1 MVTNYRVGDIV
12 TVINTGSSWY
22 RQQGKI
28 TRIHVD
34 DDKVTVKI
42 GRQRGRVFA
51 SSSVRLATA
60 DASEANAAPDTARS
74 PTPNPT
80 PPTTA
85 TDDAIRD
92 LRDEMQELKVMMG
105 LIATFIGLRIDDQ
118 VSPQMRRR

>member
-1 MVTNYRVGDIV
+1 MVTNFRVGDIV
-12 TVINTGSSWY
+12 TVINSGSSWY

-51 SSSVRLATA
+51 SSSVQLATA
-60 DASEANAAPDTARS
+60 DSSETNSTPNMARS
-74 PTPNPT
+74 PSPNPT
-80 PPTTA
+80 PPATA

-92 LRDEMQELKVMMG
+92 LHNEMQELKVMMG
-105 LIATFIGLRIDDQ
+105 LIATFIGLQIDDQ